1 MEELRKMSA
10 ADRTKLMIGANKEM
24 AQLNLNLRTG
34 KEKQSH
40 LKDAWLKQAA
50 RIETLN
56 NEAEAK
62 AEAKQ

>member
-10 ADRTKLMIGANKEM
+10 ADRTKLMIGAEKEM

-40 LKDAWLKQAA
+40 MKDAWLKQAA
-50 RIETLN
+50 RIQTLN
-56 NEAEAK
+56 NNQVESK
-62 AEAKQ
+62 